1 MSFPLFGWLFL
12 EVVRDKC
19 GLSAWL
25 GVSMREESWDGGF
38 LMERTAR
45 RRFRL
50 YPERMIDG
58 LLFALRE
65 KGVLFQRLKGMSMD
79 VDDSMMMTSSENR
92 STAQW
97 SSN

>member
-50 YPERMIDG
+50 HFERIVLM
-58 LLFALRE
+58 
-65 KGVLFQRLKGMSMD
+65 VLF
-79 VDDSMMMTSSENR
+79 
-92 STAQW
+92 
-97 SSN
+97 